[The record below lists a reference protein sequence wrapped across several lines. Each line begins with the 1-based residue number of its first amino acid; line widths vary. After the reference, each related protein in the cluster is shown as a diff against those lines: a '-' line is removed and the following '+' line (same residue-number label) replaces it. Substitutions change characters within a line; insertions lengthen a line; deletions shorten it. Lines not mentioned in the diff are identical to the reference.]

1 MEYKHSDLRTVNRG
15 YQLLCKQ
22 LIHVGEVINQ
32 IVDVCRR
39 IYLSMCPADVF
50 WPRWLREDE
59 ESLVFN
65 AKVNLVSMTE
75 LNINQEFP
83 LALIL
88 NDI

>member
-1 MEYKHSDLRTVNRG
+1 M
-15 YQLLCKQ
+15 LCKQ
-22 LIHVGEVINQ
+22 LIHVGVVINQ
-32 IVDVCRR
+32 IVDICKS

-50 WPRWLREDE
+50 WPRWLREDD

-65 AKVNLVSMTE
+65 AKVNLVFTIDHE
-75 LNINQEFP
+75 IQ